1 MQKQKVSQLLEQLHA
16 ELSSAG
22 ELDEATAEKLRDAAE
37 EIEQTLATSGP
48 VSSQP
53 LIQRLRDAVFHLPDS
68 HPAIKNTV
76 GRIADALSQIG
87 I

>member
-22 ELDEATAEKLRDAAE
+22 ELDEVTAEKLRSAAE
-37 EIEQTLATSGP
+37 EIETTLAGSGHIH
-48 VSSQP
+48 SQP
-53 LIQRLRDAVFHLPDS
+53 LIQRLRDSVFHLPDS

-76 GRIADALSQIG
+76 GRIADALAQIG